1 MKKNITLITFLLCS
15 LIGWAQ
21 IPAGYYNTATG
32 TGLTLKTN
40 LKKIIDNVSDGIP
53 SEHLHADQGYAA
65 LWTLYTHTAFRD
77 NYYENDGSLL
87 DLYSENPSG
96 ADPYTYSTTTQQCGS
111 YSGEGDCYNREHLIP
126 QSYFDGYAINPMKND
141 PFFVVPSDGKV
152 NNDRNNLPFGKVGT
166 ATYTSQNGS
175 KRGNGL
181 NSGYALG
188 YSGIVFEPI
197 DEFKGDVAR
206 AFFYFATRYED
217 NMDEFYSSANA
228 ATCEAK
234 NMFDGSIGRVFTNPF
249 LDILV
254 KWHTDDPVSAKEI
267 AINNDIYYNHQSNRN
282 PYIDHPEYVGIIW
295 NSFLGSDSFAFE
307 NSISVY
313 PNPAIHNEVYVSTT
327 TELKSIV
334 LYNINGQIIQEIN
347 NPSKVE
353 NDTYKLANLPKGFYL
368 LQLSSE
374 NATTTKKV
382 LVN

>member
-1 MKKNITLITFLLCS
+1 MKKNITLLTFLLCS
-15 LIGWAQ
+15 LISWAQ
-21 IPAGYYNTATG
+21 IPTGYYNTATG

-65 LWTLYTHTAFRD
+65 LWTLYTRTAFRD

-87 DLYSENPSG
+87 DIYSENPSG
-96 ADPYTYSTTTQQCGS
+96 ADPYNYTATTQQCGS

-141 PFFVVPSDGKV
+141 PFFVFPSDGKV
-152 NNDRNNLPFGKVGT
+152 NGDRNNLPFGKVGT

-188 YSGIVFEPI
+188 YSGVVFEPI

-249 LDILV
+249 LDILY

-282 PYIDHPEYVGIIW
+282 PYIDHPEYVGLIW
-295 NSFLGSDSFAFE
+295 NSFLSTPSSNFE
-307 NSISVY
+307 NSISIY
-313 PNPAIHNEVYVSTT
+313 PNPSVNHEFSISTEIDLT
-327 TELKSIV
+327 SIV
-334 LYNINGQIIQEIN
+334 IYNINGQIIQEIN
-347 NPSKVE
+347 NPTKIDNSYKV
-353 NDTYKLANLPKGFYL
+353 NNLSSGFYL
-368 LQLSSE
+368 VQISSE
-374 NATTTKKV
+374 NGLVTKKV

>member
-1 MKKNITLITFLLCS
+1 MKKKIILLTFLLFS
-15 LIGWAQ
+15 LLGWAQ

-32 TGLTLKTN
+32 SGLTLKTQ
-40 LKKIIDNVSDGIP
+40 LKKIIDDVNDGLA
-53 SEHLHADQGYAA
+53 SEHLHADQGYGA
-65 LWTLYTHTAFRD
+65 LWTLFTHSAFRD

-96 ADPYTYSTTTQQCGS
+96 ADPYNYTSTSQQCGN

-126 QSYFDGYAINPMKND
+126 QSYFDGYAVDPMKND

-152 NNDRNNLPFGKVGT
+152 NGDRNNLPFGKVGT

-175 KRGNGL
+175 KRGNGI
-181 NSGYALG
+181 NSGYAQG
-188 YSGIVFEPI
+188 YSGTVFEPI

-217 NMDEFYSSANA
+217 SMDNFYNTANA
-228 ATCEAK
+228 STCQAK

-249 LDILV
+249 IDILV

-282 PYIDHPEYVGIIW
+282 PYIDHPEYVGMIW
-295 NSFLGSDSFAFE
+295 NSFLTTNTYDLESTI
-307 NSISVY
+307 SIH
-313 PNPAIHNEVYVSTT
+313 PNPATNNEVLISSE

-334 LYNINGQIIQEIN
+334 LYNVNGQIIQDIK
-347 NPSKVE
+347 NPSKI
-353 NDTYKLANLPKGFYL
+353 NDTYKVTNLPKGFYL
-368 LQLSSE
+368 VKLASDL
-374 NATTTKKV
+374 ATITKKIIV
-382 LVN
+382 E

>member
-1 MKKNITLITFLLCS
+1 MKKHYLLTFLLCS

-21 IPAGYYNTATG
+21 IPTGYYNTATG

-40 LKKIIDNVSDGIP
+40 LRKIIDNVSDGIP
-53 SEHLHADQGYAA
+53 SEHLHSDQGYPA

-87 DLYSENPSG
+87 DMYSENPSG
-96 ADPYTYSTTTQQCGS
+96 ADPYIYSTTSQQCGS
-111 YSGEGDCYNREHLIP
+111 YSDEGDCYNREHLIP
-126 QSYFDGYAINPMKND
+126 QSYFDGYATNPMKND

-152 NNDRNNLPFGKVGT
+152 NGDRNNLPFGKVGT
-166 ATYTSQNGS
+166 ASYTSQNGS
-175 KRGNGL
+175 KRGNGI

-188 YSGIVFEPI
+188 YSGVVFEPI

-206 AFFYFATRYED
+206 AFFYFATRYEID
-217 NMDEFYSSANA
+217 LANFYTSANA
-228 ATCEAK
+228 STCQAK
-234 NMFDGSIGRVFTNPF
+234 NMFDGSIGRAFTNPF

-295 NSFLGSDSFAFE
+295 NSFLSNDSFDLE
-307 NSISVY
+307 NIISIY
-313 PNPAIHNEVYVSTT
+313 PNPAINNEVYVSTA

-334 LYNINGQIIQEIN
+334 LYNINGQIIQEIK
-347 NPSKVE
+347 NPSKV
-353 NDTYKLANLPKGFYL
+353 NDAYKVSDLPKGFYL
-368 LQLSSE
+368 IQLATE
-374 NATTTKKV
+374 NASTTKKII
-382 LVN
+382 VN

>member
-15 LIGWAQ
+15 LISWAQ
-21 IPAGYYNTATG
+21 IPAGYYTTATG

-96 ADPYTYSTTTQQCGS
+96 ADPYIYSTTTQQCGS
-111 YSGEGDCYNREHLIP
+111 YSSEGDCYNREHLIP
-126 QSYFDGYAINPMKND
+126 QSYFDGYATNPMKND

-152 NNDRNNLPFGKVGT
+152 NGDRNNLPFGKVGT

-175 KRGNGL
+175 KRGNGI

-188 YSGIVFEPI
+188 YSGVVFEPI

-249 LDILV
+249 LDILY

-295 NSFLGSDSFAFE
+295 NSFLSSPSLELE
-307 NSISVY
+307 NKISIY
-313 PNPAIHNEVYVSTT
+313 PNPAVNNEATITSEI
-327 TELKSIV
+327 ELKSIV
-334 LYNINGQIIQEIN
+334 IFNINGQVIREIK
-347 NPSKVE
+347 NPSKVD
-353 NDTYKLANLPKGFYL
+353 NSYKINNLSSGFYL
-368 LQLSSE
+368 VQLTAE
-374 NATTTKKV
+374 NAVITKK
-382 LVN
+382 LIVN

>member
-1 MKKNITLITFLLCS
+1 MKKHYLLTFLLCS
-15 LIGWAQ
+15 LMGWAQ

-40 LKKIIDNVSDGIP
+40 LKKIIDNVNDGIP
-53 SEHLHADQGYAA
+53 SEHLHVDQGYAA

-87 DLYSENPSG
+87 DMYSENPSG
-96 ADPYTYSTTTQQCGS
+96 TDPYNYTSTTQQCGS

-126 QSYFDGYAINPMKND
+126 QSYFDGYATNPMKND

-152 NNDRNNLPFGKVGT
+152 NGDRNNLPFGKVGT

-188 YSGIVFEPI
+188 YSGVVFEPI
-197 DEFKGDVAR
+197 DEFKGDIAR

-217 NMDEFYSSANA
+217 NMDEFYNSANA

-249 LDILV
+249 LDILY

-295 NSFLGSDSFAFE
+295 NSFLSSPSLELE
-307 NSISVY
+307 NKISIY
-313 PNPAIHNEVYVSTT
+313 PNPAVNNEATITSEI
-327 TELKSIV
+327 ELKSIV
-334 LYNINGQIIQEIN
+334 IFNINGQVIREIK
-347 NPSKVE
+347 NPSKVD
-353 NDTYKLANLPKGFYL
+353 NSYKINNLSSGFYL
-368 LQLSSE
+368 IQLTAE
-374 NATTTKKV
+374 NAVITKK
-382 LVN
+382 LIVN

>member
-1 MKKNITLITFLLCS
+1 MKKHYLLTFLLCS

-21 IPAGYYNTATG
+21 IPTGYYNTATG

-40 LKKIIDNVSDGIP
+40 LRKIIDNVSDGIP
-53 SEHLHADQGYAA
+53 SEHLHSDQGYPA

-87 DLYSENPSG
+87 DMYSENPSG
-96 ADPYTYSTTTQQCGS
+96 ADPYIYSTTSQQCGS
-111 YSGEGDCYNREHLIP
+111 YSDEGDCYNREHLIP
-126 QSYFDGYAINPMKND
+126 QSYFDGYATNPMKND

-152 NNDRNNLPFGKVGT
+152 NGDRNNLPFGKVGT

-175 KRGNGL
+175 KRGNGI

-188 YSGIVFEPI
+188 YSGVVFEPI

-206 AFFYFATRYED
+206 AFFYFATRYEID
-217 NMDEFYSSANA
+217 LANFYTSANA
-228 ATCEAK
+228 STCQAK
-234 NMFDGSIGRVFTNPF
+234 NMFDGSIGRAFTNPF

-295 NSFLGSDSFAFE
+295 NSFLSNDSFDLE
-307 NSISVY
+307 NIISVY
-313 PNPAIHNEVYVSTT
+313 PNPAINNEVYVSTA

-334 LYNINGQIIQEIN
+334 LYNINGQIIQEIK
-347 NPSKVE
+347 NPSKV
-353 NDTYKLANLPKGFYL
+353 NDAYKVSDLPKGFYL
-368 LQLSSE
+368 IQLATE
-374 NATTTKKV
+374 NASTTKKII
-382 LVN
+382 VN

>member
-1 MKKNITLITFLLCS
+1 MKKHYLLTLLLCS
-15 LIGWAQ
+15 AVGLAQ

-40 LKKIIDNVSDGIP
+40 LRKIIDNVTDGIP
-53 SEHLHADQGYAA
+53 SEHLHVDQGYGA
-65 LWTLYTHTAFRD
+65 LWTLYTRSAFRD

-96 ADPYTYSTTTQQCGS
+96 ADPYNYTTTSQQCGS

-126 QSYFDGYAINPMKND
+126 QSYFDGFAIDPMKND

-152 NNDRNNLPFGKVGT
+152 NGDRNNLPFGKVGT

-188 YSGIVFEPI
+188 YSGVVFEPI

-206 AFFYFATRYED
+206 AFFYFATRYEI
-217 NMDEFYSSANA
+217 NLANFYTSANA
-228 ATCEAK
+228 STCQAK
-234 NMFDGSIGRVFTNPF
+234 NMFDGSTGRAFTNPF

-282 PYIDHPEYVGIIW
+282 PYIDHPEYVGLVW
-295 NSFLGSDSFAFE
+295 NSFLSNPSFAFE
-307 NSISVY
+307 NSISIY
-313 PNPAIHNEVYVSTT
+313 PNPAVNNEVTISSEI
-327 TELKSIV
+327 ELKSIV
-334 LYNINGQIIQEIN
+334 LYNINGQIIQEIK
-347 NPSKVE
+347 NPTRVDNSYKVI
-353 NDTYKLANLPKGFYL
+353 NLPSGFYL
-368 LQLSSE
+368 VQMASE
-374 NATTTKKV
+374 NAVATKKV
-382 LVN
+382 IVN

>member
-1 MKKNITLITFLLCS
+1 MKKHYLLTFLLCS

-40 LKKIIDNVSDGIP
+40 LRKIIDNVSDGIP
-53 SEHLHADQGYAA
+53 SEHLHVDQGYGA

-87 DLYSENPSG
+87 DLYSENPTG
-96 ADPYTYSTTTQQCGS
+96 TDPYIYSTTSQQCGS

-126 QSYFDGYAINPMKND
+126 QSYFDGFAVDPMKND

-152 NNDRNNLPFGKVGT
+152 NGDRNNLPFGEVGT

-175 KRGNGL
+175 KRGN
-181 NSGYALG
+181 NRNADYAAG
-188 YSGIVFEPI
+188 YSSAVFEPI

-206 AFFYFATRYED
+206 SFFYFATRYEI
-217 NMDEFYSSANA
+217 NMTNFYNAANA
-228 ATCEAK
+228 ATCQAK
-234 NMFDGSIGRVFTNPF
+234 NMFDGSTGRAFTNPF
-249 LDILV
+249 LDILMQ
-254 KWHTDDPVSAKEI
+254 WHIDDPVSAKEI

-295 NSFLGSDSFAFE
+295 NSFLSNDSFDLE
-307 NSISVY
+307 NTISVY
-313 PNPAIHNEVYVSTT
+313 PNPAINNEVYVSTA

-334 LYNINGQIIQEIN
+334 LYNINGQIIQEIK
-347 NPSKVE
+347 NPSKV
-353 NDTYKLANLPKGFYL
+353 NDAYKVSDLPKGFYL
-368 LQLSSE
+368 MQLATE
-374 NATTTKKV
+374 NASTTKKII
-382 LVN
+382 VN

>member
-1 MKKNITLITFLLCS
+1 MKKHYLLTFLLCS

-40 LKKIIDNVSDGIP
+40 LRKIIDNVSDGIP
-53 SEHLHADQGYAA
+53 SEHLHSDQGYPA

-87 DLYSENPSG
+87 DMYSENPSG
-96 ADPYTYSTTTQQCGS
+96 ADPYIYSTTSQQCGS
-111 YSGEGDCYNREHLIP
+111 YSDEGDCYNREHLIP
-126 QSYFDGYAINPMKND
+126 QSYFDGYATNPMKND

-152 NNDRNNLPFGKVGT
+152 NGDRNNLPFGKVGT

-175 KRGNGL
+175 KRGNGI

-188 YSGIVFEPI
+188 YSGVVFEPI

-206 AFFYFATRYED
+206 AFFYFATRYEID
-217 NMDEFYSSANA
+217 LANFYTSANA
-228 ATCEAK
+228 STCQAK
-234 NMFDGSIGRVFTNPF
+234 NMFDGSIGRAFTNPF

-295 NSFLGSDSFAFE
+295 NSFLSNDSFDLE
-307 NSISVY
+307 NIISVY
-313 PNPAIHNEVYVSTT
+313 PNPAINNEVYVSTA

-334 LYNINGQIIQEIN
+334 LYNINGQIIQEIK
-347 NPSKVE
+347 NPSKV
-353 NDTYKLANLPKGFYL
+353 NDAYKVSDLPKGFYL
-368 LQLSSE
+368 IQLATE
-374 NATTTKKV
+374 NASTTKKII
-382 LVN
+382 VN

>member
-1 MKKNITLITFLLCS
+1 MKKHYLLTLLLCS
-15 LIGWAQ
+15 AVGLAQ

-40 LKKIIDNVSDGIP
+40 LRKIIDNVTDGIP
-53 SEHLHADQGYAA
+53 SEHLHVDQGYGA
-65 LWTLYTHTAFRD
+65 LWTLYTRSAFRD

-96 ADPYTYSTTTQQCGS
+96 ADPYNYTTTSQQCGS

-126 QSYFDGYAINPMKND
+126 QSYFDGFAIDPMKND

-152 NNDRNNLPFGKVGT
+152 NGDRNNLPFGKVGT

-188 YSGIVFEPI
+188 YSGVVFEPI

-206 AFFYFATRYED
+206 AFFYFATRYEI
-217 NMDEFYSSANA
+217 NLANFYTSANA
-228 ATCEAK
+228 STCQAK
-234 NMFDGSIGRVFTNPF
+234 NMFDGSTGRAFTNPF

-282 PYIDHPEYVGIIW
+282 PYIDHPEYVGLVW
-295 NSFLGSDSFAFE
+295 SSFLSNPSFAFE
-307 NSISVY
+307 NVISIY
-313 PNPAIHNEVYVSTT
+313 PNPAVNNEVTISSEI
-327 TELKSIV
+327 ELKSIV
-334 LYNINGQIIQEIN
+334 LYNINGQIIQEIKDPTRVDN
-347 NPSKVE
+347 SYKV
-353 NDTYKLANLPKGFYL
+353 NNLPSGFYL
-368 LQLSSE
+368 VQMASE
-374 NATTTKKV
+374 NAIATKK
-382 LVN
+382 LIVN

>member
-1 MKKNITLITFLLCS
+1 MKKNYLLTLLLCS
-15 LIGWAQ
+15 AVGFAQ
-21 IPAGYYNTATG
+21 IPTGYYNTATG

-53 SEHLHADQGYAA
+53 SEHLHSDQGYAA

-87 DLYSENPSG
+87 DMYSENPSG
-96 ADPYTYSTTTQQCGS
+96 ADSYNYTTTSQQCGS

-126 QSYFDGYAINPMKND
+126 QSYFDGYATNPMKND

-152 NNDRNNLPFGKVGT
+152 NGDRNNLPFGKVGT

-175 KRGNGL
+175 KRGNGI

-188 YSGIVFEPI
+188 YSGVVFEPI
-197 DEFKGDVAR
+197 DEFKGDIAR

-217 NMDEFYSSANA
+217 NMDEFYSTANA

-234 NMFDGSIGRVFTNPF
+234 NMFDGSTGRAFTNPF
-249 LDILV
+249 LDILY

-282 PYIDHPEYVGIIW
+282 PYIDHPEYVGLVW
-295 NSFLGSDSFAFE
+295 NSFLSNPSFAFE
-307 NSISVY
+307 NSISIY
-313 PNPAIHNEVYVSTT
+313 PNPAVSNEVTISSE

-334 LYNINGQIIQEIN
+334 LYNINGQIIQEIK
-347 NPSKVE
+347 NPTRVDNSYKV
-353 NDTYKLANLPKGFYL
+353 NNLPSGFYL
-368 LQLSSE
+368 VQMASE
-374 NATTTKKV
+374 NAIATKK
-382 LVN
+382 LIVN

>member
-15 LIGWAQ
+15 LISWAQ
-21 IPAGYYNTATG
+21 IPAGYYTTATG

-96 ADPYTYSTTTQQCGS
+96 SDPYTYSTTTQQCGS
-111 YSGEGDCYNREHLIP
+111 YSSEGDCYNREHLIP
-126 QSYFDGYAINPMKND
+126 QSYFDGYATNPMKND

-152 NNDRNNLPFGKVGT
+152 NGDRNNLPFGKVGT

-175 KRGNGL
+175 KRGNGI

-188 YSGIVFEPI
+188 YSDVVFEPI
-197 DEFKGDVAR
+197 DDFKGDVAR

-249 LDILV
+249 LDILYE
-254 KWHTDDPVSAKEI
+254 WHTDDPVSAKEI
-267 AINNDIYYNHQSNRN
+267 AINNDVYYNHQSNRN

-295 NSFLGSDSFAFE
+295 NSYLASDSFAFE

-313 PNPAIHNEVYVSTT
+313 PNPAINNEVYVSTAND
-327 TELKSIV
+327 LKSIV
-334 LYNINGQIIQEIN
+334 LFNINGQIIQEIK

-353 NDTYKLANLPKGFYL
+353 NDTYKLSNLPKGFYL

>member
-1 MKKNITLITFLLCS
+1 MKKHYLLTFLLCS
-15 LIGWAQ
+15 LMGWAQ

-40 LKKIIDNVSDGIP
+40 LKKIIDNVYDGIP

-65 LWTLYTHTAFRD
+65 LWTLYTHSAFRD

-87 DLYSENPSG
+87 DMYSENPSG
-96 ADPYTYSTTTQQCGS
+96 TDPYNYTVTTQQCGS

-126 QSYFDGYAINPMKND
+126 QSYFDGYATNPMKND

-152 NNDRNNLPFGKVGT
+152 NGDRNNLPFGKVGT

-188 YSGIVFEPI
+188 YSGVVFEPI

-217 NMDEFYSSANA
+217 NMDEFYNSANA

-249 LDILV
+249 LDILY

-295 NSFLGSDSFAFE
+295 NSFLSSPSLELE
-307 NSISVY
+307 NKISIY
-313 PNPAIHNEVYVSTT
+313 PNPAVNNEATITSEI
-327 TELKSIV
+327 ELKSIV
-334 LYNINGQIIQEIN
+334 IFNINGQVIREIK
-347 NPSKVE
+347 NPSKVD
-353 NDTYKLANLPKGFYL
+353 NSYKINNLSSGFYL
-368 LQLSSE
+368 VQLTAE
-374 NATTTKKV
+374 NAVITKK
-382 LVN
+382 LIVN

>member
-1 MKKNITLITFLLCS
+1 MKKHYLLTFLLCS

-21 IPAGYYNTATG
+21 IPTGYYNTATG

-40 LKKIIDNVSDGIP
+40 LRKIIDNVSDGIP
-53 SEHLHADQGYAA
+53 SEHLHSDQGYPA

-87 DLYSENPSG
+87 DMYSENPSG
-96 ADPYTYSTTTQQCGS
+96 ADPYIYSTTSQQCGS
-111 YSGEGDCYNREHLIP
+111 YSDEGDCYNREHLIP
-126 QSYFDGYAINPMKND
+126 QSYFDGYATNPMKND

-152 NNDRNNLPFGKVGT
+152 NGDRNNLPFGKVGT

-175 KRGNGL
+175 KRGNGI

-188 YSGIVFEPI
+188 YSGVVFEPI

-206 AFFYFATRYED
+206 AFFYFATRYEID
-217 NMDEFYSSANA
+217 LANFYTSANA
-228 ATCEAK
+228 STCQAK
-234 NMFDGSIGRVFTNPF
+234 NMFDGSIGRAFTNPF

-295 NSFLGSDSFAFE
+295 NSFLSNDSFDLE
-307 NSISVY
+307 NIISVY
-313 PNPAIHNEVYVSTT
+313 PNPAINNEVYVSTA

-334 LYNINGQIIQEIN
+334 LYNINGQIIQEIK
-347 NPSKVE
+347 NPSKV
-353 NDTYKLANLPKGFYL
+353 NDAYKVSDLPKGFYL
-368 LQLSSE
+368 MQLATE
-374 NATTTKKV
+374 NASTTKKII
-382 LVN
+382 VN

>member
-1 MKKNITLITFLLCS
+1 M
-15 LIGWAQ
+15 GWAQ

-40 LKKIIDNVSDGIP
+40 LKKIIDNVNDGIP

-65 LWTLYTHTAFRD
+65 LWTLYTHSAFRD

-87 DLYSENPSG
+87 DIYSENPSG
-96 ADPYTYSTTTQQCGS
+96 TDPYNYTATTQQCGS

-126 QSYFDGYAINPMKND
+126 QSYFDGYATNPMKND

-152 NNDRNNLPFGKVGT
+152 NGDRNNLPFGKVGT

-188 YSGIVFEPI
+188 YSGVVFEPI

-249 LDILV
+249 LDILY

-282 PYIDHPEYVGIIW
+282 PYIDHPEYVGLVW
-295 NSFLGSDSFAFE
+295 NSFLANPSFALE
-307 NSISVY
+307 NAISIY
-313 PNPAIHNEVYVSTT
+313 PNPAVNNEVTISSE

-334 LYNINGQIIQEIN
+334 LYNINGQIIQEIK
-347 NPSKVE
+347 NPTRVDNS
-353 NDTYKLANLPKGFYL
+353 YKLNNLSSGFYL
-368 LQLSSE
+368 VQMASE
-374 NATTTKKV
+374 NAIATKK
-382 LVN
+382 LIVN

>member
-1 MKKNITLITFLLCS
+1 MKKHYLLTFLLCS
-15 LIGWAQ
+15 LMGWAQ

-40 LKKIIDNVSDGIP
+40 LRKIIDNVNDGIP
-53 SEHLHADQGYAA
+53 SEHLHVDQGYAA

-87 DLYSENPSG
+87 DMYSENPSG
-96 ADPYTYSTTTQQCGS
+96 TDPYNYTSTTQQCGS

-126 QSYFDGYAINPMKND
+126 QSYFDGYATNPMKND

-152 NNDRNNLPFGKVGT
+152 NGDRNNLPFGKVGT

-188 YSGIVFEPI
+188 YSGVVFEPI
-197 DEFKGDVAR
+197 DEFKGDIAR

-217 NMDEFYSSANA
+217 NMDEFYNSANA

-249 LDILV
+249 LDILY

-295 NSFLGSDSFAFE
+295 NSFLSSPSLELE
-307 NSISVY
+307 NKISIY
-313 PNPAIHNEVYVSTT
+313 PNPAVNNEATITSEI
-327 TELKSIV
+327 ELKSIV
-334 LYNINGQIIQEIN
+334 IFNINGQVIREIK
-347 NPSKVE
+347 NPSKVD
-353 NDTYKLANLPKGFYL
+353 NSYKINNLSSGFYL
-368 LQLSSE
+368 IQLTAE
-374 NATTTKKV
+374 NAVITKK
-382 LVN
+382 LIVN